1 MIHVTSD
8 ALYLYNTLIINTWQN
23 VITVYSIYQ
32 LADYFDQLALAL
44 YLQKHDRNGNQC
56 KSIIHSSVTLYM
68 MCMQFKNQAVFL
80 VQTQLVIIRRRYTV
94 ATVGVWSD
102 KT

>member
-32 LADYFDQLALAL
+32 LADYFDQLSLAL
-44 YLQKHDRNGNQC
+44 YLQKTRQEW
-56 KSIIHSSVTLYM
+56 KP
-68 MCMQFKNQAVFL
+68 
-80 VQTQLVIIRRRYTV
+80 VQEHYL
-94 ATVGVWSD
+94 
-102 KT
+102 